1 MNYSLKGK
9 APVIDKN
16 VGFIAPSADLVG
28 DIAIAEGVSIWFNT
42 VIRADMD
49 SISIGKNT
57 NIQDCSVVHTDS
69 GFPTTL
75 GEGIT
80 IGHGA
85 VIHGCTIGDNC
96 LIGMGT
102 VVLNGVEVGENS
114 LVGAGSLVSQG
125 MKIPPRSLVL
135 GSPAKVV
142 KELKP
147 GMIDAI
153 RKNGAA
159 YVANSAD
166 YLEELAVLCEEPE

>member
-1 MNYSLKGK
+1 MKYSLKGK
-9 APVIDKN
+9 APVINKKA
-16 VGFIAPSADLVG
+16 GFIAPSAELIG
-28 DIAIAEGVSIWFNT
+28 DITIAEGVNIWFN
-42 VIRADMD
+42 VVVRADMD

-57 NIQDCSVVHTDS
+57 NIQDCSVVHTDL
-69 GFPTTL
+69 GFPTSI

-85 VIHGCTIGDNC
+85 IIHGCTIGDNC
-96 LIGMGT
+96 LIGMGSI
-102 VVLNGVEVGENS
+102 VLNGAEVGEES

-135 GSPAKVV
+135 GTPAKVI

-147 GMIDAI
+147 GMIEAI

-159 YVANSAD
+159 YVANSTN
-166 YLEELAVLCEEPE
+166 YLEELAALSVEVE